1 MRKSYRFCCMQK
13 VFTHFWICHTL
24 FNCYSVYSMLLLY
37 KLIMYE
43 WTTIGGNTMHKI
55 YNADRYN
62 KNQML
67 FIDDREIR
75 LIDYLC
81 AVRKEK
87 KITKKKISN
96 LIKHNNYWYS
106 QIEQTDKDDSD
117 QRQKTIYRDDLINVI
132 SIIIFNASNSAELK
146 DCFLKSRK
154 YVDDVLKLV
163 PCTETIKGLEMYHI
177 RQDRTDPERE
187 RLLFSLLETQSRI
200 IKQTYDSLYYDDK
213 DRFLNCLQDMNKNL
227 RIDPTFIISLAGL
240 PYMDFLY
247 ESQKKRISE
256 LLTEVRKEIQTF
268 DDDIRNGKTQ
278 SAKQYYTEIENIIA
292 DYIGKDSYDGLVLQ
306 LERDKKKY

>member
-1 MRKSYRFCCMQK
+1 
-13 VFTHFWICHTL
+13 
-24 FNCYSVYSMLLLY
+24 
-37 KLIMYE
+37 
-43 WTTIGGNTMHKI
+43 
-55 YNADRYN
+55 
-62 KNQML
+62 
-67 FIDDREIR
+67 
-75 LIDYLC
+75 
-81 AVRKEK
+81 
-87 KITKKKISN
+87 
-96 LIKHNNYWYS
+96 
-106 QIEQTDKDDSD
+106 
-117 QRQKTIYRDDLINVI
+117 
-132 SIIIFNASNSAELK
+132 
-146 DCFLKSRK
+146 
-154 YVDDVLKLV
+154 
-163 PCTETIKGLEMYHI
+163 MYHI

-213 DRFLNCLQDMNKNL
+213 DRFLNCLQYMNKNL

>member
-1 MRKSYRFCCMQK
+1 
-13 VFTHFWICHTL
+13 
-24 FNCYSVYSMLLLY
+24 
-37 KLIMYE
+37 
-43 WTTIGGNTMHKI
+43 
-55 YNADRYN
+55 
-62 KNQML
+62 
-67 FIDDREIR
+67 
-75 LIDYLC
+75 
-81 AVRKEK
+81 
-87 KITKKKISN
+87 
-96 LIKHNNYWYS
+96 
-106 QIEQTDKDDSD
+106 
-117 QRQKTIYRDDLINVI
+117 
-132 SIIIFNASNSAELK
+132 
-146 DCFLKSRK
+146 
-154 YVDDVLKLV
+154 
-163 PCTETIKGLEMYHI
+163 MYHI